1 MGRAQNIA
9 VLEPRG
15 LSKEQAIQ
23 YVGAGS
29 VSSFDDWVRRGI
41 VPGPIPGTHRWDR
54 HAIDRALDAR
64 SGLTPDEQDNP
75 FLAWKATEDARRA

>member
-1 MGRAQNIA
+1 MGRAETIA

-54 HAIDRALDAR
+54 RAIDRALDAR
-64 SGLTPDEQDNP
+64 SGLTPDAGETPLQTWLREN
-75 FLAWKATEDARRA
+75 AHGA